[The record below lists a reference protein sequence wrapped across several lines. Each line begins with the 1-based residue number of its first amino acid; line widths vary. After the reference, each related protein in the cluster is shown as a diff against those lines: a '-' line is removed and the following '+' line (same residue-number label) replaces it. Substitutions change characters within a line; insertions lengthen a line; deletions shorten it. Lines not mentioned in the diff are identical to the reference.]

1 MVDSRRL
8 LQEALAAFTQM
19 GTEGKP
25 TYDQILNLYRPVH
38 SLKGMA
44 SMVEDGRAMAKAF
57 HTLEDR
63 LPPLLPIGRNEEP
76 VGEEWREAVAKTFTW
91 TEAYLGLLEKKLE
104 LWHKLGAD
112 ENENRGLLVR
122 LEPSLGG
129 QILWVPVTWVSG
141 LYSPDEVRASREL
154 VQLDHVGQPENATDG
169 IGIELHGQTF
179 VLWVQEIRTLCTRLE
194 AVQNGQ
200 AITFKDWIAT
210 RGSQA
215 A

>member
-1 MVDSRRL
+1 
-8 LQEALAAFTQM
+8 M
-19 GTEGKP
+19 GAEVPP

-57 HTLEDR
+57 HALEDR
-63 LPPLLPIGRNEEP
+63 LPPLLPIGRKEASES
-76 VGEEWREAVAKTFTW
+76 VEWREVAGKTFAW
-91 TEAYLGLLEKKLE
+91 TESYLGLLEKKLE
-104 LWHKLGAD
+104 LWHRLGAD

-122 LEPSLGG
+122 LEPALGG

-141 LYSPDEVRASREL
+141 LYAPEEVRTSREL
-154 VQLDHVGQPENATDG
+154 AQLDHVGQPESATDG

-210 RGSQA
+210 RGAQA